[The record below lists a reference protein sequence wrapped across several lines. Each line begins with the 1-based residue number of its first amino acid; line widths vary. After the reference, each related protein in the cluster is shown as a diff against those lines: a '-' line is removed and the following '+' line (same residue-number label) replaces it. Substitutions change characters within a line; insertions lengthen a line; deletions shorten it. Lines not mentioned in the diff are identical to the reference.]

1 MSADLPFDV
10 PLPRTAARFIIE
22 LPLRT
27 VTPILGGGTRK
38 RAVDPDDPI
47 RATGIRG
54 HLRMWWRATL
64 QGLPATPDLLW
75 QRERQIWGGVSGAS
89 DRGDNV
95 LRSRVRVAITEVR
108 GAERDTSDIGF
119 RDSLAYALWPAR
131 KTHAEPPA
139 PRWKPGLCFT
149 LRVSGPATV
158 DHGRVDA
165 EAEVRRAL
173 TAWLLFGGYG
183 GRTRRGLGAVAID
196 DPELRRSWLPAKATV
211 EALRDIFPGF
221 GRPTEEQRRS
231 LPRLTGAALALGRL
245 GRDGDQAAAQA
256 LDWLRQFR
264 QGYAQGGAFGE
275 HDPSFARVAGE
286 RNRPSVS
293 NWPEP
298 DKLRRLMQGRWS
310 HTPRHLDDP
319 AWPRAGFGLPIQIR
333 WQRRARDGGRHY
345 EPDDVRLEWREP
357 GGASHDRLGSPLF
370 VGPLQTQDGRFS
382 PFALWLH
389 RAYPTGGQVVAVGD
403 DK

>member
-1 MSADLPFDV
+1 MRG
-10 PLPRTAARFIIE
+10 PRPHRRRILAA
-22 LPLRT
+22 LAAL
-27 VTPILGGGTRK
+27 
-38 RAVDPDDPI
+38 AV
-47 RATGIRG
+47 
-54 HLRMWWRATL
+54 
-64 QGLPATPDLLW
+64 
-75 QRERQIWGGVSGAS
+75 
-89 DRGDNV
+89 
-95 LRSRVRVAITEVR
+95 
-108 GAERDTSDIGF
+108 
-119 RDSLAYALWPAR
+119 LAYALWPAR

-389 RAYPTGGQVVAVGD
+389 RAYPTGGQVVAVRQGQSSSGSELPGSAAPFDKLLGAGD
-403 DK
+403 QALFDPLESARRDPQGLRLRHAFFDWLRTGPPRVREVTR